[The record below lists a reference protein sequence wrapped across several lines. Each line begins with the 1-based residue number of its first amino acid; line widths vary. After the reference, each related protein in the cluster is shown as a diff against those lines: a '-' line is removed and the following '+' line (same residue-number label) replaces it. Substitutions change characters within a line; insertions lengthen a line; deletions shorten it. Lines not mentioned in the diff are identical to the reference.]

1 MGIEILRQ
9 ISYIINMTPIDV
21 SLIEDDADIRQ
32 GLKLLLK
39 GTPGFSCVAAYG
51 DCESALREIVDDP
64 PDVLLMDIQLP
75 GMSGIEGVRRLKKLL
90 PELDIIMLT
99 IHDDDKRVFDSL
111 CAGACGYL
119 VKTTPPAK
127 ILESIKEVRNG
138 GAPMSANIARLVIQ
152 SFQRSVAD
160 NALTSRELEILS
172 QLCRGK
178 SYKMIADALHV
189 SKGTVH
195 SHLKKI
201 YKKLEVSSMTEA
213 VAKAFQEKLI

>member
-1 MGIEILRQ
+1 MA
-9 ISYIINMTPIDV
+9 PIYV
-21 SLIEDDADIRQ
+21 SLVEDDADIRR
-32 GLKLLLK
+32 GLQLLLK
-39 GTPGFSCVAAYG
+39 STPGFSCLAAYG
-51 DCESALREIVDDP
+51 DCASALREIADNP

-75 GMSGIEGVRRLKKLL
+75 GMSGIEGVRRIKKLL
-90 PELDIIMLT
+90 PELDVIMLT
-99 IHDDDKRVFDSL
+99 IHDDDQRVFDSL

-127 ILESIKEVRNG
+127 ILESIKDVHHG
-138 GAPMSANIARLVIQ
+138 GAPMSASIARLVIQ

-160 NALTSRELEILS
+160 NALTARELEILS

-178 SYKMIADALHV
+178 SYKMIAAALHL

-201 YKKLEVSSMTEA
+201 YKKLEVNSMTEA
-213 VAKAFQEKLI
+213 VAKAHRERLI

>member
-1 MGIEILRQ
+1 MA
-9 ISYIINMTPIDV
+9 PIYV
-21 SLIEDDADIRQ
+21 SLVEDDADIRR
-32 GLKLLLK
+32 GLQLLLK
-39 GTPGFSCVAAYG
+39 STPGFSCLAAYG
-51 DCESALREIVDDP
+51 DCASALREIAGNP

-75 GMSGIEGVRRLKKLL
+75 GMSGIEGVQRLKKLL
-90 PELDIIMLT
+90 PELDVIMLT
-99 IHDDDKRVFDSL
+99 IHDDDKRVFESL

-127 ILESIKEVRNG
+127 ILESIKEVHSG

-160 NALTSRELEILS
+160 NALTARELEILS

-178 SYKMIADALHV
+178 SYKMIAAALHL

-201 YKKLEVSSMTEA
+201 YKKLEVNSMTEA
-213 VAKAFQEKLI
+213 VAKAHRERLV

>member
-1 MGIEILRQ
+1 
-9 ISYIINMTPIDV
+9 
-21 SLIEDDADIRQ
+21 
-32 GLKLLLK
+32 
-39 GTPGFSCVAAYG
+39 
-51 DCESALREIVDDP
+51 
-64 PDVLLMDIQLP
+64 MDIQLP

-127 ILESIKEVRNG
+127 ILEAIKEVYNG
-138 GAPMSANIARLVIQ
+138 GAPMSASIARLVIQ
-152 SFQRSVAD
+152 SFRKSSD
-160 NALTSRELEILS
+160 SNLSPREQEILAL
-172 QLCRGK
+172 LCQGK
-178 SYKMIADALHV
+178 SYKMIAAALYL

-201 YKKLEVSSMTEA
+201 YKKLEVNSMTEA
-213 VAKAFQEKLI
+213 VAKAHQEKLV

>member
-1 MGIEILRQ
+1 
-9 ISYIINMTPIDV
+9 MTPIYV

-39 GTPGFSCVAAYG
+39 GTPGFSCVAAYS
-51 DCESALREIVDDP
+51 DCESALREIPNDP

-75 GMSGIEGVRRLKKLL
+75 GMSGIDGVRRIKKLL
-90 PELDIIMLT
+90 PDLDVIMLT
-99 IHDDDKRVFDSL
+99 IHDDDKRVFESL

-127 ILESIKEVRNG
+127 LLDAIQEVYNG
-138 GAPMSANIARLVIQ
+138 GAPMSASIARLVIQ
-152 SFQRSVAD
+152 SFRRSSD
-160 NALTSRELEILS
+160 SNLTAREQEILAL
-172 QLCRGK
+172 LCKGK
-178 SYKMIADALHV
+178 SYKMIAEALHL

-201 YKKLEVSSMTEA
+201 YKKLEVNSMTEA
-213 VAKAFQEKLI
+213 VAKAHQERLV

>member
-1 MGIEILRQ
+1 MVSI
-9 ISYIINMTPIDV
+9 TV
-21 SLIEDDADIRQ
+21 SLIEDDADIRR
-32 GLKLLLK
+32 GLMLLLNN
-39 GTPGFSCVAAYG
+39 TPGFSSAAAYG
-51 DCESALREIVDDP
+51 DCETALREIADDP

-90 PELDIIMLT
+90 PDLDIIMLT

-127 ILESIKEVRNG
+127 ILEAITEVYNG
-138 GAPMSANIARLVIQ
+138 GAPMSASIARLVIQ
-152 SFQRSVAD
+152 SFQKSSD
-160 NALTSRELEILS
+160 SNLSPREQEILGL
-172 QLCRGK
+172 LCQGK
-178 SYKMIADALHV
+178 SYKMIAAALHL

-201 YKKLEVSSMTEA
+201 YKKLEVNSMTEA
-213 VAKAFQEKLI
+213 MAKAHQEKLV

>member
-1 MGIEILRQ
+1 
-9 ISYIINMTPIDV
+9 MTPIEV

-39 GTPGFSCVAAYG
+39 GAPGFSCVAAYS
-51 DCESALREIVDDP
+51 DCETALREIVEDP

-90 PELDIIMLT
+90 PELDVIMLT
-99 IHDDDKRVFDSL
+99 IHDDDKRVFESL

-160 NALTSRELEILS
+160 NALTARELEILS

-178 SYKMIADALHV
+178 SYKMIAAALHV

-213 VAKAFQEKLI
+213 VAKAYQEKLI

>member
-1 MGIEILRQ
+1 MIP
-9 ISYIINMTPIDV
+9 ISV
-21 SLIEDDADIRQ
+21 SLVEDDADIRR
-32 GLKLLLK
+32 GLTLLLNK
-39 GTPGFSCVAAYG
+39 TPGFACIAAYP
-51 DCESALREIVDDP
+51 DCETALRDIAEDP
-64 PDVLLMDIQLP
+64 PEVLLMDIQLP
-75 GMSGIEGVRRLKKLL
+75 GMSGIEGVRRLKNKL

-127 ILESIKEVRNG
+127 ILEAIQEVYYG
-138 GAPMSANIARLVIQ
+138 GAPMSANIARLVLQ
-152 SFQRSVAD
+152 SFRKSSD
-160 NALTSRELEILS
+160 SNLSPREQEILAL
-172 QLCRGK
+172 LCQGK
-178 SYKMIADALHV
+178 SYKMIADSLYL

-213 VAKAFQEKLI
+213 VAKAYQERLV